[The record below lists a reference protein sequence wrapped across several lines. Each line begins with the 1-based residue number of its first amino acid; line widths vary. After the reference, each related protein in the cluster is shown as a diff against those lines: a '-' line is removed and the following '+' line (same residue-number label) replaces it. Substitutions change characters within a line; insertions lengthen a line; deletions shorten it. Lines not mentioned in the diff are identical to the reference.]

1 MYAQIDHSPDIGKVL
16 RYHERKIEK
25 GLAECLLAGN
35 AVKDLDKL
43 DQQDK
48 LYHFQRLN
56 VRNDRVKNIL
66 HISLN
71 FQSSEKLSNTQ
82 MQTISLD
89 YLQKMGL
96 DEHPFLIY
104 RHYDTMYPHLHIV
117 CTNVQKDG
125 HRFTLMKADFYKSKE
140 VTKELEGKHSL
151 LPFRREIQQEA
162 GETLQP
168 LQKIVYGKT
177 ALYPNID
184 RVLRSIVNNYK
195 FTSLS
200 EFNAVLGLYNIQAF
214 RGKENGKIYQHK
226 GLVYRAVQEN
236 KSLRHRY
243 ITASSFKSKPTI
255 KNLEKKFE
263 LNLSEPRRLKN
274 QQRVT
279 VAIDWTLAKSALPLS
294 AFKKALENER
304 ISVVL
309 QQDKE
314 GVLQNIHYVDHQTRS
329 VFDGA
334 TLGGRY
340 TAAAMRER
348 CLPELTAGQQL
359 TQQKNLSQ
367 QQRHDQGHEL
377 DL

>member
-1 MYAQIDHSPDIGKVL
+1 MYAQIDHSPDVANVL
-16 RYHERKIEK
+16 RYHERKIEN
-25 GLAECLLAGN
+25 GVAECLFAGN

-56 VRNDRVKNIL
+56 VRNDRVKATL

-71 FQSSEKLSNTQ
+71 FQPSEKLSDAQ
-82 MQTISLD
+82 MKTISLD

-104 RHYDTMYPHLHIV
+104 RHHDTMHQHLHIV
-117 CTNVQKDG
+117 CTIVQKDG

-140 VTKELEGKHSL
+140 VAKELEEKHSL
-151 LPFRREIQQEA
+151 LPFRREIQHEA
-162 GETLQP
+162 EDKLQP

-177 ALYPNID
+177 ILYPNIEQI
-184 RVLRSIVNNYK
+184 VKSIVNNYK

-200 EFNAVLGLYNIQAF
+200 EFNAALSLYNIQAS

-226 GLVYRAVQEN
+226 GLVYRAMQEN
-236 KSLRHRY
+236 KILRHRY
-243 ITASSFKSKPTI
+243 IPASSFKSKPTL
-255 KNLEKKFE
+255 KNLEMKFE
-263 LNLSEPRRLKN
+263 LNLSEPRRSKN

-294 AFKKALENER
+294 AFKKSLEKER

-314 GVLQNIHYVDHQTRS
+314 GVLRNIQYVDHQTKS

-340 TAAAMRER
+340 TAAAIQER
-348 CLPELTAGQQL
+348 CLPELTAGQRL
-359 TQQKNLSQ
+359 TKQQNLSQ
-367 QQRHDQGHEL
+367 QRRDQEHEL